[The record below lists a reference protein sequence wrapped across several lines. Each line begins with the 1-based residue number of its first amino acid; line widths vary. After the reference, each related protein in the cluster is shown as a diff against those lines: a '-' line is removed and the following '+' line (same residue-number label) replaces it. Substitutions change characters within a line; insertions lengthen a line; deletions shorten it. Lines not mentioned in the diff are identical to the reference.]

1 MYVLSPHAHRKREEL
16 DYWSFFQQD
25 PHTLLCCAES
35 PSHVQ
40 LFATPWTV
48 THQAPLTIGILQGT
62 ILEWVAMSSSRGLS
76 QPRDQTQVTPTLQ
89 ADSLLSETTGKPKNT
104 RVGSLTLLWGIFPT
118 QELNLGLLHC
128 RQILYQLSN

>member
-1 MYVLSPHAHRKREEL
+1 ML
-16 DYWSFFQQD
+16 
-25 PHTLLCCAES
+25 
-35 PSHVQ
+35 SHVQ

-118 QELNLGLLHC
+118 QESNLGLLHC